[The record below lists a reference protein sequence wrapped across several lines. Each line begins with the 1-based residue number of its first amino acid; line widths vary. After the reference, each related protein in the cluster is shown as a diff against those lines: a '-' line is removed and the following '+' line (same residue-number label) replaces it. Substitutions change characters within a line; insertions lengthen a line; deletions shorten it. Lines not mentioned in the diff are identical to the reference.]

1 MVILLVSNVGM
12 GQSHTEEELGWDFST
27 WVAKPRKSENKFPHE
42 SRKVHTIFP
51 KNGLAGVVKKN
62 FPMSG
67 VATNGEF
74 FFTTTARPWMEK
86 KLWRDET
93 FTFII
98 GMWIQSFLEFGTG
111 KIPYSS
117 LKVH

>member
-1 MVILLVSNVGM
+1 MGM

-42 SRKVHTIFP
+42 SRKVHNIFP

-67 VATNGEF
+67 VATNGEIF
-74 FFTTTARPWMEK
+74 F
-86 KLWRDET
+86 
-93 FTFII
+93 
-98 GMWIQSFLEFGTG
+98 
-111 KIPYSS
+111 Y
-117 LKVH
+117 HNC